1 MRNWLRIWGIRIEF
15 ALLASV
21 SLAGLL
27 LSLQSCIG

>member
-21 SLAGLL
+21 SVVGLI
-27 LSLQSCIG
+27 LSIQSCTG

>member
-15 ALLASV
+15 AVLASV
-21 SLAGLL
+21 SLIGPI